1 MSQAPLDVV
10 TALGRLLS
18 RAAERRR
25 FAEDRQAWLEA
36 LDLADP
42 SERELLLELDLGELE
57 AQARVLIEKR
67 AGEVAERLPRTRAR
81 LGEEFAPLLA
91 RFCELGW
98 PRGHLRH
105 LHDALGFLHWLRL
118 EAPRAPH
125 SLDELAVVAEL
136 ARREGRAPVQAGL
149 AHHAD
154 LPLSSAY
161 LGLRFGPK
169 RLRLLL
175 PLPFPSALGRRWAW
189 KRPRGTE

>member
-1 MSQAPLDVV
+1 VSAAAVDVV

-18 RAAERRR
+18 SGPERRA
-25 FAEDRQAWLEA
+25 FAEDRQVWLEP
-36 LDLADP
+36 LGLEEP
-42 SERELLLELDLGELE
+42 GERELFLELELGELE

-81 LGEEFAPLLA
+81 LGQEFAPLFA
-91 RFCELGW
+91 RFSELGW

-105 LHDALGFLHWLRL
+105 LYDALGFLHWLRL
-118 EAPRAPH
+118 EVPSAPH

-136 ARREGRAPVQAGL
+136 ARREGRSPVMTGF

-161 LGLRFGPK
+161 LGLRFGGR

-189 KRPRGTE
+189 RRPRGTP